1 MTTKTYFDGKDWIH
15 ISEDLCLVY
24 PTRVN
29 AFERLCTEHIPLFTK
44 NYYPKEG
51 DVIMDLGSGV
61 GAEICVF
68 SKAVGDSGH
77 VYAIEADPDLYEK
90 NLKVV
95 EVMGLKNVTCVNAAV
110 MEKSGTVSIGRFSQ
124 IGLDSSIHV
133 EDSTDVISVP
143 AKSIDDLML
152 EHGISELAYIKINIE
167 GAEVN
172 ALQGVSD
179 LQKIKNWCIST
190 HDFCGIP
197 TKNFVVNFFNSR
209 GILVEIHEEV
219 RSHPWKGGY
228 LYVN

>member
-1 MTTKTYFDGKDWIH
+1 
-15 ISEDLCLVY
+15 
-24 PTRVN
+24 
-29 AFERLCTEHIPLFTK
+29 
-44 NYYPKEG
+44 
-51 DVIMDLGSGV
+51 MDLGSGV